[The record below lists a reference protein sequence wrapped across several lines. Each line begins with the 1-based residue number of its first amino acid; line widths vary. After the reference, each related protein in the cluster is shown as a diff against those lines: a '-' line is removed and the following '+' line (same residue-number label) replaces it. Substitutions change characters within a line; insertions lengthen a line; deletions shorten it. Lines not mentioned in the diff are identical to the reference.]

1 MKKLN
6 LIIGKKQIVIVALL
20 VTLSVAAFLNWQF
33 ATGDQA
39 VTVMDLSNQ
48 NEKKETA
55 QNYGEAELVNKNE
68 STKNESTNEYIK
80 KAILEKQ
87 RSYDETI
94 EQNNKL
100 INSENI
106 PDEDRKKIIDQN
118 LNLANKLEKE
128 KSIEDQIK
136 SKNLAKGSVTYIEN
150 GNVNTLVDSKQLNEQ
165 EVAQIAD
172 IINKTTG
179 IESSKITITPVS
191 N

>member
-118 LNLANKLEKE
+118 LNLANKYEKE

>member
-68 STKNESTNEYIK
+68 STNEYIK

-87 RSYDETI
+87 KSYDETI

-136 SKNLAKGSVTYIEN
+136 SKDFVKNSVTYIEN
-150 GNVNTLVDSKQLNEQ
+150 GSVNTLVDSKQLDEEQ
-165 EVAQIAD
+165 VAQLAN

-179 IESSKITITPVS
+179 IESSKITITPVG

>member
-118 LNLANKLEKE
+118 LNLANKYEKE

-179 IESSKITITPVS
+179 IESSKITITPVG

>member
-87 RSYDETI
+87 KSYDETI

-136 SKNLAKGSVTYIEN
+136 SKDFVKESVTYIEN
-150 GNVNTLVDSKQLNEQ
+150 GSVNTLVDSKQLDEEQ
-165 EVAQIAD
+165 VAQLAN

-179 IESSKITITPVS
+179 IESSKIQ
-191 N
+191 NNWH